1 MDHTLGGDW
10 ILGFDIGG
18 TKTAAVA
25 GTVDGE
31 IVDRVVFPSAPGRGF
46 EPMWGDLV
54 AAGRELVARHGK
66 PSGVGA
72 SIGGPLDS
80 TRGIIYSPP
89 NLPGWDEIPLKDLL
103 AQAFG
108 IPAEIE
114 HDAKACAL
122 AEWLFGA
129 ARGKRTIVFLT
140 FGTGLGAGL
149 ILDGR
154 LHRGATETAGEVGHW
169 RIAGDGP
176 LVYGKRGS
184 WEGYSSGAGIAGLTA
199 FLFPG
204 CFGDAEEA
212 AVVIDRARQGD
223 QSALHVVET
232 SARALGHGIAL
243 LVDLLNPQMVVLGSL
258 GVRAGDLFL
267 PMARTVLDAE
277 ALPRS
282 AAACEIV
289 PAALGEQIG
298 DVAALCPVIYRRG
311 QSPAGVHGRRV

>member
-1 MDHTLGGDW
+1 MDHTAGTDW

-25 GTVDGE
+25 GTAQGE

-46 EPMWGDLV
+46 EPMWRDLV
-54 AAGRELVARHGK
+54 AAGKELMARHGK

-89 NLPGWDEIPLKDLL
+89 NLPGWDAIPLKDLL
-103 AQAFG
+103 AQAFDA
-108 IPAEIE
+108 PAEVE

-129 ARGKRTIVFLT
+129 ARGRHTIVFLT

-154 LHRGATETAGEVGHW
+154 LHRGVTDMAGEVGHW

-184 WEGYSSGAGIAGLTA
+184 WEGYSSGAGLAGLAA

-204 CFGDAEEA
+204 CFGDGEEA
-212 AVVIDRARQGD
+212 SRVIDRVRQGD
-223 QSALHVVET
+223 QAALHVVET

-243 LVDLLNPQMVVLGSL
+243 LVDLLNPEMVVLGSL
-258 GVRAGDLFL
+258 GVRAGDLFIPL
-267 PMARTVLDAE
+267 ARSVLDEE
-277 ALPRS
+277 ALPQS

-289 PAALGEQIG
+289 PAALGDQIG
-298 DVAALCPVIYRRG
+298 DVAAVCPVLYRGRE
-311 QSPAGVHGRRV
+311 SPARVHGRRV

>member
-1 MDHTLGGDW
+1 MDHTSGTGW

-25 GTVDGE
+25 GTVHGE

-46 EPMWGDLV
+46 EPMWSDLV
-54 AAGRELVARHGK
+54 AAGQELVARHGK

-108 IPAEIE
+108 VPAEVE

-129 ARGKRTIVFLT
+129 ARGRHTVVFLT

-154 LHRGATETAGEVGHW
+154 LHRGVTETAGEVGHW
-169 RIAGDGP
+169 RMAGDGP

-184 WEGYSSGAGIAGLTA
+184 WEGYSSGAGIAGLA
-199 FLFPG
+199 EFLFPG
-204 CFGDAEEA
+204 CFGHEEEA
-212 AVVIDRARQGD
+212 SGVIDRARQGD
-223 QSALHVVET
+223 QAALHVVEK

-243 LVDLLNPQMVVLGSL
+243 LVDLLNPQMIVLGSL

-267 PMARTVLDAE
+267 PIARAVLNQE

-298 DVAALCPVIYRRG
+298 DVAALCPVLYRR
-311 QSPAGVHGRRV
+311 SESRTGR

>member
-1 MDHTLGGDW
+1 MDHTSGTGW

-25 GTVDGE
+25 GTAHGE
-31 IVDRVVFPSAPGRGF
+31 IVDRVVFSSAPTRGF
-46 EPMWGDLV
+46 EPMWSDLV
-54 AAGRELVARHGK
+54 AAGQELVARHGK

-89 NLPGWDEIPLKDLL
+89 NLPSWDEIPLKDLL

-108 IPAEIE
+108 VPAEVE

-129 ARGKRTIVFLT
+129 ARGRHTVVFLT

-154 LHRGATETAGEVGHW
+154 LHRGVTETAGEVGHW

-184 WEGYSSGAGIAGLTA
+184 WEGYSSGAGLAGLTA

-204 CFGDAEEA
+204 CFGDEKEA
-212 AVVIDRARQGD
+212 SKVIDRARQGD
-223 QSALHVVET
+223 QEALHVVET

-243 LVDLLNPQMVVLGSL
+243 LVDLLNPEMVVLGSL
-258 GVRAGDLFL
+258 GVRAGDLFI
-267 PMARTVLDAE
+267 PIARAVLDEE

-298 DVAALCPVIYRRG
+298 DVAAVCPVIYRRSE
-311 QSPAGVHGRRV
+311 SPTEVHGRAV

>member
-1 MDHTLGGDW
+1 
-10 ILGFDIGG
+10 
-18 TKTAAVA
+18 
-25 GTVDGE
+25 
-31 IVDRVVFPSAPGRGF
+31 
-46 EPMWGDLV
+46 MWSDLI
-54 AAGRELVARHGK
+54 AAGHILVARHGK

-72 SIGGPLDS
+72 SIGGPLNS

-103 AQAFG
+103 AQAFDA
-108 IPAEIE
+108 PAEVE

-154 LHRGATETAGEVGHW
+154 LHRGITETAGEVGHW
-169 RIAGDGP
+169 RIADDGP

-184 WEGYSSGAGIAGLTA
+184 WEGYSSGAGLAALSE

-204 CFGDAEEA
+204 SPGDQEGA
-212 AVVIDRARQGD
+212 AGVIERARQGD
-223 QSALHVVET
+223 RAALHVVET
-232 SARALGHGIAL
+232 SAAALGRGIAL

-258 GVRAGDLFL
+258 GVRAGDLFI
-267 PMARTVLDAE
+267 PIARAVLDEE

-282 AAACEIV
+282 AAACEIA

-298 DVAALCPVIYRRG
+298 DVAAVCPVIYRRSE
-311 QSPAGVHGRRV
+311 SPTAG

>member
-1 MDHTLGGDW
+1 MDHRPGSDW

-25 GTVDGE
+25 GTMHGQ
-31 IVDRVVFPSAPGRGF
+31 IVDRVVFPSGPARGF
-46 EPMWGDLV
+46 EPMWDDLV
-54 AAGRELVARHGK
+54 AAGQELVARHGK

-89 NLPGWDEIPLKDLL
+89 NLPGWDAIPLKDLL
-103 AQAFG
+103 AQAFDA
-108 IPAEIE
+108 PAEIE

-129 ARGKRTIVFLT
+129 ARGRQTIVFLT

-154 LHRGATETAGEVGHW
+154 LHRGVTDTAGEVGHW

-184 WEGYSSGAGIAGLTA
+184 WEGYSSGAGLAGLTA

-204 CFGDAEEA
+204 CFGDEEEA
-212 AVVIDRARQGD
+212 SRVIDRARRGD
-223 QSALHVVET
+223 QAALHVVET

-243 LVDLLNPQMVVLGSL
+243 LVDLLNPEMVVLGSL
-258 GVRAGDLFL
+258 GVRAGDLFIPL
-267 PMARTVLDAE
+267 ARAVLDEE

-298 DVAALCPVIYRRG
+298 DVAAVCPVLYRR
-311 QSPAGVHGRRV
+311 SESRAGGHGRSV

>member
-1 MDHTLGGDW
+1 MDHTPSTDW

-25 GTVDGE
+25 GTAHGE
-31 IVDRVVFPSAPGRGF
+31 IVDRVVFSSGPARGF
-46 EPMWGDLV
+46 EPMWSDLV
-54 AAGRELVARHGK
+54 AAGQELVARHGK

-80 TRGIIYSPP
+80 ARGIICSPP
-89 NLPGWDEIPLKDLL
+89 NLPGWDQIPLKDLL
-103 AQAFG
+103 AQAFDA
-108 IPAEIE
+108 PAEVE
-114 HDAKACAL
+114 HDARACAL

-129 ARGKRTIVFLT
+129 ARGRHTIVFLT

-154 LHRGATETAGEVGHW
+154 LHRGVTDTAGEVGHW

-184 WEGYSSGAGIAGLTA
+184 WEGYSSGAGLAGLTA

-204 CFGDAEEA
+204 CFGDGEEA
-212 AVVIDRARQGD
+212 SRVIDRARQDD
-223 QSALHVVET
+223 QAALHVVET

-258 GVRAGDLFL
+258 AVRAGDLFI
-267 PMARTVLDAE
+267 PIARAVLDEE
-277 ALPRS
+277 ALPQS

-311 QSPAGVHGRRV
+311 AFRTGD

>member
-1 MDHTLGGDW
+1 MDHAAGTDW

-25 GTVDGE
+25 GTGQGE

-46 EPMWGDLV
+46 EPMWRDLV
-54 AAGRELVARHGK
+54 AAGKELMARHGK

-89 NLPGWDEIPLKDLL
+89 NLPGWDAIPLKDLL
-103 AQAFG
+103 AQAFDA
-108 IPAEIE
+108 PAEVE

-129 ARGKRTIVFLT
+129 ARGRHTIVFLT

-154 LHRGATETAGEVGHW
+154 LHRGVTDTAGEVGHW

-184 WEGYSSGAGIAGLTA
+184 WEGYSSGAGLAGLTA

-204 CFGDAEEA
+204 CFGDGEEA
-212 AVVIDRARQGD
+212 SRVIDRARQGD
-223 QSALHVVET
+223 QAALHVVET

-243 LVDLLNPQMVVLGSL
+243 LVDLLNPEMVVLGSL
-258 GVRAGDLFL
+258 GVRAGDLFIPL
-267 PMARTVLDAE
+267 ARSALDEE
-277 ALPRS
+277 ALPQS

-298 DVAALCPVIYRRG
+298 DVAAVCPVIYRGRA
-311 QSPAGVHGRRV
+311 SSARVHGRRV